1 MGGHPQRKFQNT
13 PASEVHFRKR
23 LFLKKFTYFGCS
35 FLKTLFRKFT
45 SEILRFLQIYQNT
58 PPPPIIYPKSKQKV
72 AKAKI
77 CANRIPKLHQGS
89 NHTAKQHSKAL
100 NPNTLNMSDNQPA
113 RIRQEVKEVKKVS
126 TGSTSCSRGVKEVK
140 EKKKVSTGSTSRSQG
155 PRGPDAQAQLSGVR
169 VMVDADGSETEW
181 DADWYQY
188 LHSEEFAR
196 REE

>member
-1 MGGHPQRKFQNT
+1 MGGHLLRKTKTT

-23 LFLKKFTYFGCS
+23 VFLKKLTYFGSS
-35 FLKTLFRKFT
+35 FPKQLFRKFT

-72 AKAKI
+72 AEAKI
-77 CANRIPKLHQGS
+77 CANGIPKLHQGS

-100 NPNTLNMSDNQPA
+100 NPNTLNMSDNQQA
-113 RIRQEVKEVKKVS
+113 RRTASSKEGAKGRKSSSKKEVKE
-126 TGSTSCSRGVKEVK
+126 VKEVK
-140 EKKKVSTGSTSRSQG
+140 EKKKLLTGSASRPLGVHGS
-155 PRGPDAQAQLSGVR
+155 DAQAQPSGVIN
-169 VMVDADGSETEW
+169 ADGSDNEW
-181 DADWYQY
+181 DEDWYNY